1 MATVSISLSRYNSL
15 YYLSHEKYIMTPN
28 KARAYFMLAGYLF
41 DPDNLTAA
49 LGLQPTSVN
58 SNGSG
63 SALDKPILSSWE
75 ISTDTVENVTDVY
88 ALVDI
93 LLKQIEPKKDII
105 LKVIEGYNLSPR
117 ISIVLTL
124 STDKS
129 ETCPDVGLG
138 ARTIRF
144 LAEIGAFIN
153 IEYELS
159 ERI

>member
-1 MATVSISLSRYNSL
+1 
-15 YYLSHEKYIMTPN
+15 MTPN

-41 DPDNLTAA
+41 NPEHLSAA
-49 LGLQPTSVN
+49 IDLKPTSTN

-63 SALDKPILSSWE
+63 STLDKPAISSWE
-75 ISTDTVENVTDVY
+75 LSTETITGVTDAY
-88 ALVDI
+88 ELIEI
-93 LLKQIEPKKDII
+93 LMKQIEPKKEKI
-105 LKVIEGYNLSPR
+105 LQAIEDFNLSPR

-124 STDKS
+124 STDKG

-138 ARTIRF
+138 ARAIRF
-144 LAEIGAFIN
+144 LADLGAFIN

>member
-1 MATVSISLSRYNSL
+1 
-15 YYLSHEKYIMTPN
+15 MTPN

-41 DPDNLTAA
+41 NPDNLTAA
-49 LGLQPTSVN
+49 IGLKPTSTN
-58 SNGSG
+58 SSGAGS
-63 SALDKPILSSWE
+63 SLDKPVLSTWE
-75 ISTDTVENVTDVY
+75 ISTDTVENITDVY

-93 LLKQIEPKKDII
+93 LLKQIEPKTNEI
-105 LKVIEGYNLSPR
+105 LKAIEGYNLSPR

-124 STDKS
+124 STDKG

-144 LAEIGAFIN
+144 LAELGAFIN